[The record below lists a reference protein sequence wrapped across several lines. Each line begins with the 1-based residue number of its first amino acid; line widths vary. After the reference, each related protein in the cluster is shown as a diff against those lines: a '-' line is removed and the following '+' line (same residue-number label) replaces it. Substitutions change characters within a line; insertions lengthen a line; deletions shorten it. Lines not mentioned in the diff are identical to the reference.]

1 MKGIQ
6 TIVDKFGIFLSR
18 FVLVGIFN
26 YFFAI
31 FTFALFWTIFGNHF
45 SYREIS
51 YGVAVIS
58 IVVSI
63 ASQSIF
69 TVRKWLDPRSLSL
82 LFFIQYLNLELS
94 IISVPR
100 ISRHLGIEILYTQW
114 IWVSIFTL
122 STFVIYWRKSL
133 QSTIP

>member
-6 TIVDKFGIFLSR
+6 TFVDKFGNFLSR

-31 FTFALFWTIFGNHF
+31 FTFALFWTLFRNHF

-58 IVVSI
+58 IVVSV

-69 TVRKWLDPRSLSL
+69 TVRKWLDFRSLFL

-114 IWVSIFTL
+114 LWVSIFTL